1 MAYEYNPMEP
11 STWGYDLETQAVLD
25 CIVEKLGKMKGYR
38 TYGAEGSTMPLIVI
52 NDAGEVYRTGYHP
65 VHEAMSLIARYPDLY
80 SQCLSEV
87 RSWFR
92 QISQMG

>member
-1 MAYEYNPMEP
+1 MAYEYNPM
-11 STWGYDLETQAVLD
+11 GYDLETQAVLD
-25 CIVEKLGKMKGYR
+25 CIVEKMGKMKGYR
-38 TYGAEGSTMPLIVI
+38 TYGAVGSTAPLVVI
-52 NDAGEVYRTGYHP
+52 DDAGEVHRTGYHP